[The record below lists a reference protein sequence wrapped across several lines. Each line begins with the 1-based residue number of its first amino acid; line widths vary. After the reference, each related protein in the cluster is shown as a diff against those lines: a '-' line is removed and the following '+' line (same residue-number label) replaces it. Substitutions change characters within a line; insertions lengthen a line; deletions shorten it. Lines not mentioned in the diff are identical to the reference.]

1 MWCLPVLVMQPCTAT
16 RHGGWTTPTS
26 RALATSPT
34 PTASTSTSAG
44 EAAFAGLC
52 AASSLLTLHGLVSRH
67 VHNYERF
74 YPEYNGAVDKSCVT
88 SPGVY
93 TDPKFMV
100 TLVAGS
106 PGCQEHISSENG
118 PADAL
123 AVKSH
128 TCMYCPSPPAR
139 CASHVCVVVSQTA
152 SACSPRT
159 TRHTPRGSGCKR

>member
-1 MWCLPVLVMQPCTAT
+1 MVDGQHQLHGLW
-16 RHGGWTTPTS
+16 RHRPRQRRRRLLLRVRDCVRW
-26 RALATSPT
+26 
-34 PTASTSTSAG
+34 
-44 EAAFAGLC
+44 LC
-52 AASSLLTLHGLVSRH
+52 ATSSLLTLHGLVSRH